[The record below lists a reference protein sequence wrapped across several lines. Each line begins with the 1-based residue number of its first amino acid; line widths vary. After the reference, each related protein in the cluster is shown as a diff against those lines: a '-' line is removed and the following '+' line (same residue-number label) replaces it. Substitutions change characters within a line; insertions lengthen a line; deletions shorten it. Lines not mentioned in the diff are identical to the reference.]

1 VWSIHAGDPPEVAS
15 PVSFALLLNLVGVAN
30 ASNKDQLWAYMAK
43 YLPEATPANE
53 PVLDQ
58 LMDRALNYYEDFVR
72 PTKAYRAPTEAEAA
86 ALLDLAERL
95 KALPADTTDGETI
108 QNEVYAVGKA
118 HAFEPLR
125 AWFGALYEVLLGA
138 SQGPR
143 FGSFAAIYGL
153 PQTIALVEAGARG
166 ELAG

>member
-1 VWSIHAGDPPEVAS
+1 MKDLNRLRHSWLLCLP
-15 PVSFALLLNLVGVAN
+15 LLLNTQAAIAQDQFVDLQ
-30 ASNKDQLWAYMAK
+30 SNGGYTS
-43 YLPEATPANE
+43 YRLPDDKE
-53 PVLDQ
+53 
-58 LMDRALNYYEDFVR
+58 
-72 PTKAYRAPTEAEAA
+72 KA

-95 KALPADTTDGETI
+95 KALPADTTDGELI

-118 HAFEPLR
+118 HEFEPLR

-153 PQTIALVEAGARG
+153 PQTVQLIEDGANG
-166 ELAG
+166 VLAST